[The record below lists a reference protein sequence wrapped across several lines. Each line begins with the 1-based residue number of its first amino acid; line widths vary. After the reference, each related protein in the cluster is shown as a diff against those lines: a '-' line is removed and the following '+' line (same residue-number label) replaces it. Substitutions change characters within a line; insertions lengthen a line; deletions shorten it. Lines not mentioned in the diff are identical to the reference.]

1 MAFRLSRTEGMGL
14 DMTDDTE
21 AAWEQRVYYGQLL
34 RDELIECLCIGD
46 LSVTKVSKI
55 AYLSEMSGGC
65 GCSAAAILQ
74 FIPILQT
81 SMQVKF

>member
-1 MAFRLSRTEGMGL
+1 
-14 DMTDDTE
+14 MTDDTE
-21 AAWEQRVYYGQLL
+21 AQRMYYGNLL